1 LNLIEAYNH
10 CKKNPGVVVRL
21 TKTWNYKEGKLERV
35 NRAGVKWEKDQW
47 YTVYFPK
54 NKKPEFK
61 KTEMLLSFE
70 DINSDWEVVECK

>member
-1 LNLIEAYNH
+1 MNLIEAYNH
-10 CKKNPGVVVRL
+10 AKRNPGTVIRL
-21 TKTWNYKEGKLERV
+21 TKVWDYKGAKFKETS
-35 NRAGVKWEKDQW
+35 RAGVKWEKDQW

-70 DINSDWEVVECK
+70 DINSDWEVVS